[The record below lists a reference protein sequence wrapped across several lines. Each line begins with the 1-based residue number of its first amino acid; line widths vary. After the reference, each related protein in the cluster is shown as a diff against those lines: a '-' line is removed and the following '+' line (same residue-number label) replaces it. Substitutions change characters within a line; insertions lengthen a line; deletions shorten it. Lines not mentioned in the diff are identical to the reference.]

1 MSFLDKSQAIFVDAV
16 LTDRGRQL
24 LSEGVPIKITKFAL
38 SDDGI
43 DYSMFDVTDTR
54 GPDYYDASILA
65 QPVLETLTRT
75 AAASEDGRSSVM
87 KTMLTS
93 EINVSRFEQE
103 ISGLPEI
110 IDLEGALDFV
120 TLSPET
126 LNLGSNETYTIT
138 LSDSTFIAMFVEGDT
153 IEEPF
158 VTTGTSP
165 AVGGSTTS
173 TSGASNLSA
182 KERARA
188 AKEAARRRGQTGN
201 R

>member
-43 DYSMFDVTDTR
+43 DYSMFNVTDTR

-110 IDLEGALDFV
+110 IDLEGALDMV

-138 LSDSTFIAMFVEGDT
+138 LSDSTFIEMFVEGDT

-158 VTTGTSP
+158 VTTGTSQKIDS
-165 AVGGSTTS
+165 AEKT
-173 TSGASNLSA
+173 TSGASNTAA

-188 AKEAARRRGQTGN
+188 ARTAARNRRRGGG
-201 R
+201 

>member
-24 LSEGVPIKITKFAL
+24 LSKGDNLNIVKFAL
-38 SDDGI
+38 SDDGV
-43 DYSMFDVTDTR
+43 DYAMFNVTDTR

-103 ISGLPEI
+103 ISGLPAI
-110 IDLEGALDFV
+110 IDLEGALDMV

-138 LSDSTFIAMFVEGDT
+138 LSDSTFIDMFVEGDT

-158 VTTGTSP
+158 VATGTSQRTDS
-165 AVGGSTTS
+165 AEKT
-173 TSGASNLSA
+173 TSGASNVSA
-182 KERARA
+182 KERA
-188 AKEAARRRGQTGN
+188 KAARKSSRKAN

>member
-138 LSDSTFIAMFVEGDT
+138 LSNSTFIAMFVEGDT